1 MKCPFF
7 NRLDSLAVVPLLFG
21 VACTTSPRRSIPE
34 AWNNRVAYYAFDAT
48 PVGQEKLSLTDFS
61 DKANI
66 IVVFEGNIFELA
78 DPEHYGKDDAY
89 ILSIADGPYTR
100 YEQIIDDIH
109 TLQARGILVLMN
121 VDDTQSWQTE
131 IPFTDYAGE
140 GKTCEEYAALVYEMA
155 QKVPFD
161 GIALDVEHFSG
172 PANQNFINL
181 VREFGKYFGP
191 QSINPDSTIYTAA
204 IYSGAAA
211 GNAIG
216 KNIETAA
223 YFNFVED
230 MGYFQN
236 NQTRFNQYADIIG
249 AGKVMNGMVLD
260 YNSLESVLEHCAWE
274 PQETPKA
281 GIMVF
286 AGNVNKNYTDTI
298 FDAVG
303 NTKEQ

>member
-1 MKCPFF
+1 MKLVL
-7 NRLDSLAVVPLLFG
+7 RIYLASLCITLLLF
-21 VACTTSPRRSIPE
+21 VAACTSSPKRSIPE

-48 PVGQEKLSLTDFS
+48 PVGQKKLSLTDFS

-66 IVVFEGNIFELA
+66 VVVFEGTIFELA

-89 ILSIADGPYTR
+89 ILSITDGPYNR

-109 TLQARGILVLMN
+109 TLQERGVLVLMN
-121 VDDTQSWQTE
+121 VDDAQSWKTE
-131 IPFTDYAGE
+131 TPFTDFAGE
-140 GKTCEEYAALVYEMA
+140 EKTCQEYAALVYEMA
-155 QKVPFD
+155 RKVPFD
-161 GIALDVEHFSG
+161 GIALDVEHFSA

-191 QSINPDSTIYTAA
+191 QSINPNSTVYTAA

-216 KNIETAA
+216 KDPETAA

-249 AGKVMNGMVLD
+249 ADKVMNGMVLD
-260 YNSLESVLEHCAWE
+260 YNSLESVLAHCAWE
-274 PQETPKA
+274 PQENPKA

-286 AGNVNKNYTDTI
+286 AGNVNKNR
-298 FDAVG
+298 G
-303 NTKEQ
+303 